1 MIIGIASKKEKPAKL
16 LSICSSQELL
26 HEFILLESCPG

>member
-1 MIIGIASKKEKPAKL
+1 MIIGIVSNKEKPARL
-16 LSICSSQELL
+16 LSLCSYQALR